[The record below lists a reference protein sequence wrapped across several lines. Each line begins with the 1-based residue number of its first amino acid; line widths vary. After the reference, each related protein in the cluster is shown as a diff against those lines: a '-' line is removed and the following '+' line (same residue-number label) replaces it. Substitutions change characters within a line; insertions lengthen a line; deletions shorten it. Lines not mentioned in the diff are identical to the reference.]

1 MRGTVSVIFVIC
13 WSLWPAVNSYAQ
25 NILIKPFEQH
35 NILLEKDNLLK
46 MRPLEPEKESI
57 RHMQIGIE
65 PDIILIK
72 IKKKLNVTV
81 DREVFNKLYNK
92 PKIDEEKMLREQWKK
107 AFGIDVWYPYY
118 KAKSVERWVKK
129 KLSIKIFKL
138 KGEPQFAR
146 NQILYTFK
154 VKF

>member
-1 MRGTVSVIFVIC
+1 MRRTVSVIFVIW
-13 WSLWPAVNSYAQ
+13 WSLCPVVNSYAQ

-35 NILLEKDNLLK
+35 DILLEKDNLLK
-46 MRPLEPEKESI
+46 MHPLEPEKESI
-57 RHMQIGIE
+57 KHIQIGIE
-65 PDIILIK
+65 PDVILIK
-72 IKKKLNVTV
+72 IKKKRNTTV

-118 KAKSVERWVKK
+118 KAKNVEKWIKK
-129 KLSIKIFKL
+129 RLSIKIFKL

-154 VKF
+154 AEF